1 MPPAIDIVGDGGSSL
16 DRVRRGS
23 GFTTIELLIGVV
35 IVGIL
40 ATLAIPSFKGYV
52 YRGRVS
58 EAVTV
63 LNEIKTRQETYRSRY
78 GNYAAVSGGGG
89 TNWGSATYSPA
100 TIPGS
105 QPVGWP
111 SSAEWEELGIRH
123 PGNVRFRYATVA
135 GAPGE
140 IPPATTNLSNDDFW
154 FAAQAEGDLDG
165 DGQSF
170 VLEVYSESRIMYNS
184 AAGAGGWE

>member
-1 MPPAIDIVGDGGSSL
+1 MRIDGLGGDDIVIGGTGDDELVGGAG
-16 DRVRRGS
+16 DD
-23 GFTTIELLIGVV
+23 
-35 IVGIL
+35 
-40 ATLAIPSFKGYV
+40 
-52 YRGRVS
+52 
-58 EAVTV
+58 
-63 LNEIKTRQETYRSRY
+63 EIR
-78 GNYAAVSGGGG
+78 GGGG
-89 TNWGSATYSPA
+89 TNWGSATFTPA

-111 SSAEWEELGIRH
+111 SSAAWEELGIRH

-140 IPPATTNLSNDDFW
+140 IPPATSNLSNDDFW
-154 FAAQAEGDLDG
+154 FAAQAEGDLDD